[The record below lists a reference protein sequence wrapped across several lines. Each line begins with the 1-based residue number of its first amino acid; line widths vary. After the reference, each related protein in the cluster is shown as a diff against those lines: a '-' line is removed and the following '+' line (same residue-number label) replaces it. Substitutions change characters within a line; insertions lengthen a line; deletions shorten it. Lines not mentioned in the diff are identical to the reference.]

1 MPTVILLAM
10 TVWPTAAGFSRLLAL
25 EYRSTAPFRQA
36 PVAEKA
42 AIERRGRTTVI
53 TGWRAWL
60 IGLAAFAAASLLMAL
75 IFFVFLGVAVTLG
88 AILLVVV
95 PVLVVIAVV
104 AAALQRSRPGGW

>member
-1 MPTVILLAM
+1 M

-75 IFFVFLGVAVTLG
+75 IFSSSS
-88 AILLVVV
+88 
-95 PVLVVIAVV
+95 
-104 AAALQRSRPGGW
+104 ALPSRLARYFWSWCPCWW